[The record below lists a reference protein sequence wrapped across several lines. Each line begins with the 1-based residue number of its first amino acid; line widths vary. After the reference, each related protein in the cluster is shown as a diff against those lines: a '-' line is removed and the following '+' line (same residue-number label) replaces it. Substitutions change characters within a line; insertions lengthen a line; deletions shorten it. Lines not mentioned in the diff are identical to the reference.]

1 MTVAYIGLGSNAGDR
16 LSNLRRATR
25 ELSARGVAVQ
35 KTSSVYETEPV
46 GPPQADF
53 LNAVVEVSTELGAR
67 KLLDILKQIEAD
79 LGRTPGQRWGPRE
92 IDLDLVLYGE
102 EEVNE
107 PGLKVPHPEMS
118 ARAFVMVPLLEVSP
132 DVTLPSGKPVSRP
145 AGLDPR
151 GVKLHAP
158 PGSLL

>member
-1 MTVAYIGLGSNAGDR
+1 MTVAYISLGSNAGDR

-35 KTSSVYETEPV
+35 KASSVYETEPV

-53 LNAVVEVSTELGAR
+53 LNAVVEVATELGAR
-67 KLLDILKQIEAD
+67 ELLDTLKQIETD

-107 PGLKVPHPEMS
+107 PGLKVPHPQM
-118 ARAFVMVPLLEVSP
+118 RVRGFVLVPLLEISP
-132 DVTLPSGKPVSRP
+132 DVTLPSGELVSQL
-145 AGLDPR
+145 ADPGRR